1 MFLPSL
7 PSILFVCTGNI
18 CRSPL
23 AEGVFRHLAEQRGH
37 ADIRFDSAGLGN
49 WHAGDPP
56 DRRSIEVA
64 ARHGL
69 FIENQV
75 CRVIEQADHDRFDV
89 ILGMDRSHVAA
100 LGRGPDSGSHANI
113 ALYLDFCNGVKGD
126 VPDPYYGSTADFERV
141 YGMIR
146 AAAET
151 WFDTAGTAFSGQ
163 TSSTT

>member
-1 MFLPSL
+1 MHLHSL

-23 AEGVFRHLAEQRGH
+23 AEGVFRHLAELRGFR
-37 ADIRFDSAGLGN
+37 DIRFDSAGLGS

-56 DRRSIEVA
+56 DSRSIEVA
-64 ARHGL
+64 KRHD
-69 FIENQV
+69 ISIQDQV
-75 CRVIEQADHDRFDV
+75 CRVVDDTDFQRFDV
-89 ILGMDRSHVAA
+89 ILGMDGGHVASLKRKPA
-100 LGRGPDSGSHANI
+100 GNSSAKV
-113 ALYLDFCNGVKGD
+113 ALYMDYCCGLTGD
-126 VPDPYYGSTADFERV
+126 VPDPYFGSIADFGRV

-151 WFDTAGTAFSGQ
+151 WFDTVGTASSGQ